1 MAKKKKLTTEEAV
14 KLFWDYYIHYK
25 DVRKTF
31 SEMEKLYEF
40 DKKSVI
46 ETVKK
51 QATEGYNL
59 NKAPDRETPYG
70 AKKTLSNPFK
80 KQQPPDRETPY
91 GAKKT
96 LSNPYKKQQPPEREQ
111 EIFKAPDRETPYG
124 AKKTLSNPYKKQQA
138 PEREI
143 QQIPTEEG
151 STPKEEGSTPKEEIK
166 PVKADKS
173 ETQTTKKKNILNK
186 AFEYAKKH
194 KGKGIVGGTILTLLG
209 LGAMMGNNEEQ
220 SQVPTSL
227 PPQKP
232 PQQPT
237 EQQDVQQPTA
247 PVFQVSDYS
256 SEYSEELR
264 QIQAQMLKLFQD
276 LDIYRQMYDELLQQY
291 TVANEFYEKQLFQT
305 LPAISLLLAKTPLN
319 NITHEDLIEHTN
331 TLFTSMPYSVA
342 LQNVD
347 KMMKGY
353 YIAKVNGVDP
363 KTLSTI
369 DLVEIADN
377 PVLAKSSDENLAQF
391 LSQIAEIFKFKIKS
405 NLDKIGAIKDAYD
418 TRLKELQEKGKIY
431 NDIIKSIKY
440 EYDYKFNIEK
450 LNTTVQTMSEKLR
463 LMEEKLDLE
472 KVKAQQGSNK
482 GGGKFDLRTYA
493 KNLAE
498 ANCPKAS
505 NGLPDLQCMSK
516 YLQEPKIK
524 E

>member
-1 MAKKKKLTTEEAV
+1 MANKKKLTPEEAV
-14 KLFWDYYIHYK
+14 KLFWAYYINYR

-59 NKAPDRETPYG
+59 NNAPDRETPFGAKKTLSNPYKNQQAPEREQFIKDLDKEINLAPERENGIVKAPERETPYG
-70 AKKTLSNPFK
+70 AKKTLS
-80 KQQPPDRETPY
+80 D
-91 GAKKT
+91 
-96 LSNPYKKQQPPEREQ
+96 PYKKQ
-111 EIFKAPDRETPYG
+111 K
-124 AKKTLSNPYKKQQA
+124 A
-138 PEREI
+138 PERET
-143 QQIPTEEG
+143 QQIPTEEA
-151 STPKEEGSTPKEEIK
+151 SAPKEEIK
-166 PVKADKS
+166 PATTTKA
-173 ETQTTKKKNILNK
+173 EAQAIKKKNIVNK
-186 AFEYAKKH
+186 ALEYVKKN
-194 KGKGIVGGTILTLLG
+194 KGKGAVVGTILGLFG
-209 LGAMMGNNEEQ
+209 LGAMLSGDEEQ
-220 SQVPTSL
+220 PQAPTSL
-227 PPQKP
+227 PPQQPP

-237 EQQDVQQPTA
+237 EQQPAIQQPTT
-247 PVFQVSDYS
+247 PVFQVADYS
-256 SEYSEELR
+256 SEYSEELK
-264 QIQAQMLKLFQD
+264 QVQEQMLKLFQD
-276 LDIYRQMYDELLQQY
+276 LDRYRQMYDEVLQQY
-291 TVANEFYEKQLFQT
+291 TVANEYYEKQLLQIM
-305 LPAISLLLAKTPLN
+305 PAIPLLLAKTPLN
-319 NITHEDLIEHTN
+319 NITHEDLIQHTN

-391 LSQIAEIFKFKIKS
+391 LSQIAEVLKFKIKS

-450 LNTTVQTMSEKLR
+450 LTTTVQTMAEKLR
-463 LMEEKLDLE
+463 IMEEE
-472 KVKAQQGSNK
+472 KNIKGLQALQGSGKGNK
-482 GGGKFDLRTYA
+482 KFDIRSYTQSLI
-493 KNLAE
+493 E
-498 ANCPKAS
+498 ANCPKDPKT
-505 NGLPDLQCMSK
+505 NLPDLQCTIQ
-516 YLQEPKIK
+516 YLQQPR
-524 E
+524 